1 MSSEPSPNRKA
12 GGPLGTADDL
22 DALLSNAADLVRE
35 LGQELGADAT
45 PGAHGPGSDEGADD
59 IAAVEAQLD
68 DIEAMLDA
76 TGHDLGGGAS
86 GGSTSSA
93 VGSRGVDRAT
103 APPSGLE
110 HQTENQSRADTP
122 AAAPADVTPPSPA
135 EGTLPPSSAVD
146 SAGGRAT
153 PAQNASSAE
162 LPGAVAS
169 GSAAAEDPSGS
180 PPLFSTDL
188 CAPSPAAQG
197 SAAAAASPAADVRP
211 WLHLA
216 LPAAAKGL
224 DVLDWL
230 DRPFA
235 WVGYRARRIV
245 GYVALVLLLA
255 AALIVVFSHMG

>member
-1 MSSEPSPNRKA
+1 MANEPSPNHKA
-12 GGPLGTADDL
+12 GEPLGTADDL
-22 DALLSNAADLVRE
+22 DALLSNAADLARE

-45 PGAHGPGSDEGADD
+45 PGGHGPGADEGADD

-76 TGHDLGGGAS
+76 TGHDLGGGTPGS
-86 GGSTSSA
+86 STSSA
-93 VGSRGVDRAT
+93 VGNSGVRWAT
-103 APPSGLE
+103 TPPSHPE
-110 HQTENQSRADTP
+110 HQTEDQSRAGPLT
-122 AAAPADVTPPSPA
+122 AAPAGGTPPSPA
-135 EGTLPPSSAVD
+135 EDALPPLSAAD
-146 SAGGRAT
+146 SARGRAT
-153 PAQNASSAE
+153 PAQDASSAE

-169 GSAAAEDPSGS
+169 GTAAAEDPTGS

-188 CAPSPAAQG
+188 CAPSSAIPG

-235 WVGYRARRIV
+235 WVGYRARRIA
-245 GYVALVLLLA
+245 GYVALALLFA
-255 AALIVVFSHMG
+255 AALILVFSHMR